1 MDPTA
6 QANELYRALN
16 GQSNLIA
23 IDSTSH
29 SELAAAYEEVGLGT
43 FFPQVRALLSIFDP
57 KNTGKVP
64 VAKLAEVLDP
74 QFNPMSKLE
83 VQQQLFT
90 QIAGKADAKL
100 TPEQLVAAGTQAGVP
115 LTLQEAK
122 EMVRCVDAD
131 EDGKVSFK
139 EFQSVLGA

>member
-6 QANELYRALN
+6 QANELYRVLN

-23 IDSTSH
+23 IDSNYY
-29 SELAAAYEEVGLGT
+29 SELAAAYEEVGLGP
-43 FFPQVRALLSIFDP
+43 FFPQVRSLLSIYDP
-57 KNTGKVP
+57 KKTGKIP
-64 VAKLAEVLDP
+64 VAKLAELLDP

-90 QIAGKADAKL
+90 QLAGKPDAKL

-115 LTLQEAK
+115 LTLQEAR
-122 EMVRCVDAD
+122 EMVRCVDVD
-131 EDGKVSFK
+131 EDWKVNFK
-139 EFQSVLGA
+139 EFQSVLGE